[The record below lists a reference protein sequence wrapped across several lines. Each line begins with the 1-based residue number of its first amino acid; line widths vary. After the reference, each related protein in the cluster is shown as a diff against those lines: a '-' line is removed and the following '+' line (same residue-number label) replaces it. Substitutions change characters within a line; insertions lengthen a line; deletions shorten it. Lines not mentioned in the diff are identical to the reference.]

1 MTAKIHNALNRII
14 LLLIAAGVILWPVYS
29 AACDE
34 SYDAVRGISEYQN
47 ELGTP
52 SLPAVSDLIAN
63 SSSSP
68 DLTRYM
74 SERGRSGRQ
83 PADSLDDTV
92 LTGFRSCDIH
102 SVNLSIYLLCVLLCT
117 SFKHISY
124 IHLKDG
130 NK

>member
-34 SYDAVRGISEYQN
+34 SYDAVRGISEYRN
-47 ELGTP
+47 ELITP
-52 SLPAVSDLIAN
+52 SLPDASDLIAD
-63 SSSSP
+63 SSASA
-68 DLTRYM
+68 DLTRFM
-74 SERGRSGRQ
+74 SDKGRSGRQ
-83 PADSLDDTV
+83 LTESLGGTFRAD
-92 LTGFRSCDIH
+92 FRSCDLV
-102 SVNLSIYLLCVLLCT
+102 SVNLYIYLLLVLLCT
-117 SFKHISY
+117 SFKHIFY